1 MNASAKG
8 VLLTRPMPAAAST
21 IDALKQRGFVV
32 YHQPLLHLAPT
43 HAPRP
48 EGVRADAIIITSQN
62 SFCFWHP
69 PHDLCEVPCYIVGQ
83 KTAEAA
89 AAAGFK
95 NIAAIAEDGDV
106 LAKKIVATYSAP
118 RHFLWV
124 GGEHRTAEPL
134 TSLQE
139 KNHIV
144 HTWPVYSATMVTE
157 WDDEMITLWAQP
169 PWQAVLLYSARTAEA
184 LVRGLSAIHQQQQCR
199 GMMAFCLSPAV
210 ARAAGVL
217 AWQKVLTPAQPEE
230 EKLLQLLHHTLSETP

>member
-83 KTAEAA
+83 KTAEA
-89 AAAGFK
+89 
-95 NIAAIAEDGDV
+95 
-106 LAKKIVATYSAP
+106 
-118 RHFLWV
+118 
-124 GGEHRTAEPL
+124 
-134 TSLQE
+134 
-139 KNHIV
+139 
-144 HTWPVYSATMVTE
+144 
-157 WDDEMITLWAQP
+157 
-169 PWQAVLLYSARTAEA
+169 